1 MKTPLKFIFALIAFW
16 GLAGLTT
23 VSAQKCIDE
32 RKVQPEQ
39 TCPRSFDDPVC
50 GCNGQTYA
58 NICEAERNGVT
69 KWTSGTCAGSV
80 EESYTKFVKD
90 WEAAYN
96 KADYRAL
103 GTMFTN
109 DAVQFLPD
117 GSAVEGSRN
126 IAERYQKFF
135 ANQKAVATIKVADVV
150 PLCDGFVSSSGTYMI
165 ETASKADQPANLIK
179 GSYVTVAH
187 QVGGEWKIVRHHLNV
202 EPGRAVM
209 DKPLMEKAPKQKAPA
224 QN

>member
-1 MKTPLKFIFALIAFW
+1 MKTPLKFIFALLAFW

-50 GCNGQTYA
+50 GCNDQTYA
-58 NICEAERNGVT
+58 NVCEAERNGVT
-69 KWTSGTCAGSV
+69 KWTPGTCKGSV

-103 GTMFTN
+103 GVMFSK

-117 GSAVEGSRN
+117 GVTAEGPRN
-126 IAERYQKFF
+126 IADRYQKFF

-150 PLCDGFVSSSGTYMI
+150 PLCGGFVSSSGTYTV
-165 ETASKADQPANLIK
+165 ETASKADQQAGLTR
-179 GSYVTVAH
+179 GSYVVLAQ
-187 QVGGEWKIVRHHLNV
+187 QVDGEWKIVRHHLTE

-209 DKPLMEKAPKQKAPA
+209 DKPLMEKAPRQKAPVR
-224 QN
+224 N